1 MKAAEIYQEKA
12 DQLYALIG
20 HAYMQK
26 KQIAEQIEDLELQLK
41 SVVINQPLLTKV
53 ESELSDEKE

>member
-1 MKAAEIYQEKA
+1 MKAAEVYQEKV

-26 KQIAEQIEDLELQLK
+26 KQIVEQIEDLELQLK

-53 ESELSDEKE
+53 ESAFTDEDK